1 MSQRI
6 ADTLEVLD
14 LAYNLAKQTP
24 NGHTSSWRKESVS
37 HVASRGVDN
46 RTVYAHLVGKNT
58 GYTLS
63 SHEIDLLI
71 GTWINEESNELE
83 KWILKSCSKLDEK
96 NRVRQFFTKIQ
107 TTPIASDFNAPE
119 SIERHLITTYRVLR
133 DTALARRI
141 KADNDYTCQLCG
153 NRIMLSENTPYAEA
167 HHVKPLGTPHNGPDH
182 PGNIVCLCPNC
193 HVKFDY
199 GSIKINQ
206 DQFKTVLPEF
216 IRYHNKIICKNK
228 V

>member
-6 ADTLEVLD
+6 ADSIEVLD
-14 LAYNLAKQTP
+14 LIYNLSKQNP
-24 NGHTSSWRKESVS
+24 NSPASSWRRESVS

-58 GYTLS
+58 AFTLS
-63 SHEIDLLI
+63 SNEIDRMI
-71 GTWINEESNELE
+71 GSWINENSNELE
-83 KWILKSCSKLDEK
+83 NWILKSCNERDEEIRIK
-96 NRVRQFFTKIQ
+96 QFFTKNQ
-107 TTPIASDFNAPE
+107 ATPIASDLNDPE

-141 KADNDYTCQLCG
+141 KADNDYKCQLCG
-153 NRIMLSENTPYAEA
+153 NRIMLSENGPYAEA

-193 HVKFDY
+193 HVKLDY
-199 GSIKINQ
+199 GSIIISQ
-206 DQFKTVLPEF
+206 DKFKTVHSEF
-216 IRYHNKIICKNK
+216 IRYHNEIIYKNK

>member
-6 ADTLEVLD
+6 ADSIEVLD
-14 LAYNLAKQTP
+14 LIYNLAKQNP
-24 NGHTSSWRKESVS
+24 NSPASFWRRESVS

-58 GYTLS
+58 AFTLS
-63 SHEIDLLI
+63 SHEIDRMI
-71 GTWINEESNELE
+71 GSWINENSNELE
-83 KWILKSCSKLDEK
+83 NWILKSCNWRDEES
-96 NRVRQFFTKIQ
+96 RVKQFFTKNQ
-107 TTPIASDFNAPE
+107 ATPIASDFNDPE

-141 KADNDYTCQLCG
+141 KADNDYKCQLCG
-153 NRIMLSENTPYAEA
+153 NRIMLSENDPYAEA
-167 HHVKPLGTPHNGPDH
+167 HHVKPLGAPHNGPDH

-193 HVKFDY
+193 HVKLDY
-199 GSIKINQ
+199 GSIKISP
-206 DQFKTVLPEF
+206 DKFKTVHSEF
-216 IRYHNKIICKNK
+216 IRYHNEIIYKNK